1 MALVIVNLD
10 LFSNSEDDKTEVVSA
25 VELANQQ
32 ATLLRNDL
40 HRYAHAYYTLD
51 APEIPDSEYDRL
63 FRQLQ
68 EIEAQYPALLRTDS
82 PTQRV
87 GGAVLPEF
95 SSVRH
100 QVPMLSIRT
109 ETDTEATGA
118 MAFDARIRKEL
129 GLTEDAAAVEY
140 VAELKFD
147 GLAMSLRYEDGILVQ
162 AATRGDGEF
171 GEDVTHNIRT
181 IGQFPLQ
188 LTSNV
193 SKWPTV
199 LEVRGEVYMR
209 RDDFDALNERQLR
222 KISEG
227 AKGEKTFVNPRNAA
241 AGAVRQLD
249 SNIAAQR
256 PLSFFA
262 YGLGEVKG
270 WPEGFAPFQRHYD
283 LLQTLK
289 AWGFPVAIQTQCVQ
303 GSTGL
308 IAFHFEI
315 AQQRDK
321 LPYDI
326 DGVVYKVNE
335 LVLQEKLGFVS
346 REPRWAVAHK
356 YPAQEEMTIVQAIDV
371 QVGRTGKLTPV
382 AKLAPV
388 FVGGVTVTNAT
399 LHNEDEARRK
409 DVRVGDTV
417 IVRRAGDVIPEVVGV
432 VFDKRQANAQIFTM
446 PHTCPV
452 CASPALRDEDEAD
465 YRCSGGLFCGAQRKQ
480 AFLHFAQRKA
490 VEVDGLGE
498 KLIEQ
503 LVDAGVIHTLPDL
516 YKLGLTG
523 LVQLD
528 RMAEKSALNVLKAL
542 EDSKL
547 TTLPRFIY
555 GLGIR
560 HVGEATAKELARHF
574 GTLDGLMQAS
584 IDELLQV
591 ADVGPIV
598 AQSVLTFF
606 AQAHHQEIVAQLRAC
621 GVRWEEGSPA
631 ARVPQALSGQTV
643 VLTGTL
649 PTLSRDAAKAM
660 LEEAGAKVAGSV
672 SQKTS
677 YVVAGSEAGSKL
689 EKALALGIPVLDEAG
704 LLALIKGDLHDG
716 S

>member
-1 MALVIVNLD
+1 MNLD
-10 LFSNSEDDKTEVVSA
+10 LFSDGGEEKGDSTFA
-25 VELANQQ
+25 QHTARAQQ
-32 ATLLRNDL
+32 LHQLL
-40 HRYAHAYYTLD
+40 HRYAHCYYTLD
-51 APEIPDSEYDRL
+51 APEVPDAEYDRL
-63 FRQLQ
+63 FRELQ
-68 EIEAQYPALLRTDS
+68 ALEQNHPSLQTPHS

-95 SSVRH
+95 QTVRH

-109 ETDTEATGA
+109 ETDNESSGA
-118 MAFDARIRKEL
+118 SAFDARVRREL
-129 GLTEDAAAVEY
+129 SLTDSDPAIEY

-147 GLAMSLRYEDGILVQ
+147 GLAMSLRYEKGVLVQ

-181 IGQFPLQ
+181 IGQIPLQ
-188 LTSNV
+188 ITTSLA
-193 SKWPTV
+193 SLPDV

-209 RDDFDALNERQLR
+209 RDDFDALNERQRL
-222 KISEG
+222 KIAEG

-262 YGLGEVKG
+262 YGLGEVFG
-270 WPEGFAPFQRHYD
+270 WPNEHVPFQTHFD
-283 LLQTLK
+283 LLQSLK
-289 AWGFPVAIQTQCVQ
+289 DWGFPVAVQTQCVE
-303 GSTGL
+303 GASGL
-308 IAFHFEI
+308 IGFHERI
-315 AQQRDK
+315 ALQRDT

-326 DGVVYKVNE
+326 DGVVYKVNA
-335 LVLQEKLGFVS
+335 LSLQNKLGFVT

-356 YPAQEEMTIVQAIDV
+356 FPAQEELTTVLAIDV

-417 IVRRAGDVIPEVVGV
+417 IVRRAGDVIPEVVAV
-432 VFDKRQANAQIFTM
+432 VQDKRLIGAEIFTM
-446 PHTCPV
+446 PKICPV
-452 CASPALRDEDEAD
+452 CGSPALRDEDEAD
-465 YRCSGGLFCGAQRKQ
+465 YRCSGGLFCSAQRKQ
-480 AFLHFAQRKA
+480 AFLHFAQRRA

-498 KLIEQ
+498 KLIDQ
-503 LVDAGVIHTLPDL
+503 LVDSGVVRTLPDL
-516 YKLGLTG
+516 YKLGLTA

-528 RMAEKSALNVLKAL
+528 RMAEKSAINVLKAL
-542 EDSKL
+542 EASKD

-560 HVGEATAKELARHF
+560 HVGEATAKEFARHF
-574 GTLDGLMQAS
+574 GTLDAFMQAS
-584 IDELLQV
+584 EEELLQV
-591 ADVGPIV
+591 SDVGPVV
-598 AQSVLTFF
+598 AQSVRTFF
-606 AQAHHQEIVAQLRAC
+606 EQAHHQEIVAQLRAC
-621 GVRWEEGSPA
+621 GVNWAEGPPA
-631 ARVPQALSGQTV
+631 ERAPQPLTGKTV

-649 PTLSRDAAKAM
+649 PNLGREEAKAM
-660 LEEAGAKVAGSV
+660 LEAAGAKVAGSV

-689 EKALALGIPVLDEAG
+689 EKALSLGVPVLDEAG
-704 LLALIKGDLHDG
+704 LLALLNPEETPVTNLPFV
-716 S
+716 

>member
-1 MALVIVNLD
+1 VNLD
-10 LFSNSEDDKTEVVSA
+10 LFSDAPEDNPQA
-25 VELANQQ
+25 LPALELAHQKALQ
-32 ATLLRNDL
+32 LRTSL

-51 APEIPDSEYDRL
+51 EPEVPDSEYDRL

-68 EIEAQYPALLRTDS
+68 ELENQYPSLASADS

-109 ETDTEATGA
+109 ETDTDESGAT
-118 MAFDARIRKEL
+118 AFDARIRKEL
-129 GLTEDAAAVEY
+129 GLAEEAAPVAY

-147 GLAMSLRYEDGILVQ
+147 GLAMSLRYENGILVQ
-162 AATRGDGEF
+162 AATRGDGEQ

-181 IGQFPLQ
+181 IGQIPLQ
-188 LTSNV
+188 LPSDV
-193 SKWPTV
+193 PAV

-209 RDDFDALNERQLR
+209 RDDFDSLNVRQQK
-222 KISEG
+222 KIAEG
-227 AKGEKTFVNPRNAA
+227 MKGEKTFVNPRNAA

-270 WPEGFAPFQRHYD
+270 WPDPVAPFQHHYD
-283 LLQTLK
+283 LLQRLK
-289 AWGFPVAIQTQCVQ
+289 IWGFPVAIQTKCVL
-303 GSTGL
+303 GAAGL
-308 IAFHFEI
+308 IAFHHDI
-315 AQQRDK
+315 AQQRDA
-321 LPYDI
+321 LPFDI

-335 LVLQEKLGFVS
+335 LALQEKLGFVT

-356 YPAQEEMTIVQAIDV
+356 YPAQEELTTVLAIDV

-409 DVRVGDTV
+409 DVRIGDTV

-432 VFDKRQANAQIFTM
+432 VLEKRQSGAEIFSM
-446 PHTCPV
+446 PRICPV
-452 CASPALRDEDEAD
+452 CASPAVRDEEEAD
-465 YRCSGGLFCGAQRKQ
+465 YRCTGGLFCGAQRKQ
-480 AFLHFAQRKA
+480 AFLHFAQRRA

-498 KLIEQ
+498 KLIDQ
-503 LVDAGVIHTLPDL
+503 LVDAGVINTLPDL
-516 YKLGLTG
+516 YKLGLTA

-528 RMAEKSALNVLKAL
+528 RMAEKSALNILKAL
-542 EDSKL
+542 EASKE
-547 TTLPRFIY
+547 TSLPRFIY

-560 HVGEATAKELARHF
+560 HVGEATAKEFARHF
-574 GTLDGLMQAS
+574 GTLDALMNAS
-584 IDELLQV
+584 LEQLLEV

-621 GVRWEEGSPA
+621 GVRWKEGPPA
-631 ARVPQALSGQTV
+631 ERTSLPLTGQTL

-649 PTLSRDAAKAM
+649 PNLSRDEAKAL
-660 LEEAGAKVAGSV
+660 LEAAGAKVAGTV

-689 EKALALGIPVLDEAG
+689 EKALKLGIPVLDEVG
-704 LLALIKGDLHDG
+704 LLALLNGDSNDG
-716 S
+716 P